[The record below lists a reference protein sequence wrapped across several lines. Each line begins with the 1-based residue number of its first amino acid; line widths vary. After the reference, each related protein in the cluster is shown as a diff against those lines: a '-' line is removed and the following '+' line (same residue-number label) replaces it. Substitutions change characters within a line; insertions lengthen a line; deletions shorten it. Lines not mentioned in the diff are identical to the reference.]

1 MDIVEKVI
9 KDMIDIEQDKSR
21 TGEEK
26 KKLVIKKIKDNLDY
40 DPLVEDIFGA
50 FIDYI
55 ILVDK
60 GEIKINPKVN
70 KIKNYFSCIC

>member
-1 MDIVEKVI
+1 MDIVKKIIEEMK
-9 KDMIDIEQDKSR
+9 DIEKDKSR

-26 KKLVIKKIKDNLDY
+26 KKIVIKKAQDALDY
-40 DPLVEDIFGA
+40 EPIVEDIFGA

-60 GEIKINPKVN
+60 GEIKINPKCKN
-70 KIKNYFSCIC
+70 IKKYFSCVC